1 MKKLISLIFLA
12 FVAYRLFVVFYQVP
26 FGSDQLT
33 SKVGKFYLEHSPK
46 DLHVANAV
54 TSIVVNFRGFDTLGE
69 VTVLFIASTALGS
82 ILFRRRE
89 VHTRLS
95 HLRTSVQASS
105 IVRVAGRF
113 LFPMIV
119 LLGAYVFIHGHLTPG
134 GGFQGGVIIATG
146 FLFLLLAY
154 RQFTIEHNIIA
165 WVESLAG
172 ITFAGIGLTG
182 IFLGKDFLE
191 NFLGLGQLNDLL
203 SGGII
208 PLIYIAVGFK
218 VAAELTGI
226 LDTILS
232 ISINVEETEP
242 QTQKDE

>member
-1 MKKLISLIFLA
+1 MKKIVSIIILA
-12 FVAYRLFVVFYQVP
+12 FIAIELFMVFYKIP
-26 FGSDQLT
+26 FGED
-33 SKVGKFYLEHSPK
+33 KMNVAKFYLERSPK
-46 DLHVANAV
+46 DLQVANSV
-54 TSIVVNFRGFDTLGE
+54 TAIVVNFRGFDTLGE
-69 VTVLFIASTALGS
+69 VTVLFLASTGLGS

-89 VHTRLS
+89 IHTRLS
-95 HLRTSVQASS
+95 HLRTSVESS
-105 IVRVAGRF
+105 MIVQVAGRF
-113 LFPMIV
+113 LFPLIV

-154 RQFTIEHNIIA
+154 RKFTIHHGTVT

-172 ITFAGIGLTG
+172 ITFVVIGLLG
-182 IFLGKDFLE
+182 ILLGKTFLE
-191 NFLGLGQLNDLL
+191 NFLPAGKLNDLL

-232 ISINVEETEP
+232 ISIDVKQEET
-242 QTQKDE
+242 QKQKDE